1 MKTLLKRGGEDK
13 VEVSKSSLKLLC
25 RLCTSEHA
33 PSSPF
38 ILVLRFV
45 LVKSSQ
51 ILCARGIE
59 YALAVSSNID
69 IRVHVR
75 DWKRPNARDRVA
87 Y

>member
-1 MKTLLKRGGEDK
+1 MKALLKRGGGDK
-13 VEVSKSSLKLLC
+13 VEAQVSKSSLLLC

-59 YALAVSSNID
+59 YALAVSSNYAPIS
-69 IRVHVR
+69 VVT
-75 DWKRPNARDRVA
+75 
-87 Y
+87 